1 RDRCTIKARARILLL
16 PSPLLPSVMANTITI
31 ARQPSVR
38 SQIEWTPTQI
48 RAAQAAADAG
58 NLAQAAAVCEWV
70 LADDRVAGVL
80 GQRTHGLLGLPLSL
94 EDGAGSK
101 SRKATR
107 QLIATDDFW
116 DMLPEEE
123 LAKLLGWRILLG
135 VGFAQ
140 LEWTDHGDRIVPRLT
155 EWHPSHV

>member
-1 RDRCTIKARARILLL
+1 LSVVAPRSPAI
-16 PSPLLPSVMANTITI
+16 SPLSLHDALPI
-31 ARQPSVR
+31 
-38 SQIEWTPTQI
+38 
-48 RAAQAAADAG
+48 
-58 NLAQAAAVCEWV
+58 
-70 LADDRVAGVL
+70 
-80 GQRTHGLLGLPLSL
+80 LLGLPLSL

-140 LEWTDHGDRIVPRLT
+140 LEWTDHGRSEEHTSELQSRENLVCRLLL
-155 EWHPSHV
+155 EK